1 MWDPLHSNWEQNLLL
16 LRRFREE
23 KCHCLVP
30 EEYEVEGV
38 RLGRWVG
45 RQRQDYKNGRLSEN
59 CVKYLTEIEFEWYPI
74 NSSWEM
80 KLSLL
85 QRFRKEHG
93 HCLVPKEYEVQGVR
107 LGDWIGT
114 Q

>member
-1 MWDPLHSNWEQNLLL
+1 MI
-16 LRRFREE
+16 
-23 KCHCLVP
+23 P

-59 CVKYLTEIEFEWYPI
+59 CVKCLTEIAFEWYPI

-85 QRFRKEHG
+85 QQFRKEHG
-93 HCLVPKEYEVQGVR
+93 HCLVPQEYEVQGVR
-107 LGDWIGT
+107 HGDWVGK
-114 Q
+114 QRQHYKNNKMSEDRKKVL